1 MTALTPV
8 YWLIGI
14 VFGTAAWRAAFSRD
28 NPKRV
33 TTAAFWSLLA
43 VLFLAGDWLP
53 HALTGALV
61 IALAVIAGFGGVG
74 QSPRDPPDTVRR
86 AASTARL
93 GNRLFLP
100 AAIVPPVVAV
110 GFLLLS
116 QLQRDGAPLFDKQA
130 LAIIPLAFAALVGLA
145 VGCRML
151 RESPRVALQ
160 ESHGLLDA
168 LSWAL
173 VLPLVLA
180 VLGAVFTRSGVGD
193 AVAQLV
199 GMAIPTESAFACVVA
214 YAVGMALFTIV
225 MGNAFAA
232 FPVMTAGVA
241 LPLLVGRHGAEVG
254 SLVAIGMLS
263 GYCGTLLTPMAAN
276 FNIVPAALLEL
287 RDQNA
292 VIRMQVATAL
302 PLLAL
307 NVALMYFIVFR

>member
-1 MTALTPV
+1 VTALTPV
-8 YWLIGI
+8 YWLIGF
-14 VFGTAAWRAAFSRD
+14 VFATAAWRAARSAT
-28 NPKRV
+28 NPKRA
-33 TTAAFWSLLA
+33 TTATFWSLLA
-43 VLFLAGDWLP
+43 LLFVAGDWLP
-53 HALTGALV
+53 HAVSGALV
-61 IALAVIAGFGGVG
+61 VALAVIAGFRGIA
-74 QSPRDPPDTVRR
+74 QSRRDPPDVERR
-86 AASTARL
+86 AANTSRL

-100 AAIVPPVVAV
+100 AALVPPVVAAL
-110 GFLLLS
+110 FLALS
-116 QLQRDGAPLFDKQA
+116 QLERDGVPLLDKQA
-130 LAIIPLAFAALVGLA
+130 LAIIPLALAALVALA
-145 VGCRML
+145 VGCHML
-151 RESPRVALQ
+151 RESPRVALR

-168 LSWAL
+168 LGWAL

-180 VLGAVFTRSGVGD
+180 VLGAVFNKSGVGD

-287 RDQNA
+287 RDQNG

>member
-1 MTALTPV
+1 VTALTPV
-8 YWLIGI
+8 YWLIGL
-14 VFGTAAWRAAFSRD
+14 VFGTAAWRAARSAS
-28 NPKRV
+28 NPRRT

-43 VLFLAGDWLP
+43 LLFVAADWLP
-53 HALTGALV
+53 HAVSGALV
-61 IALAVIAGFGGVG
+61 VALALLAGFRGIG
-74 QSPRDPPDTVRR
+74 QARREPSDVERRR
-86 AASTARL
+86 ANTARL

-100 AAIVPPVVAV
+100 AALVPPLVTVA
-110 GFLLLS
+110 FLALS
-116 QLQRDGAPLFDKQA
+116 RLQRDGAPLLDKQA
-130 LAIIPLAFAALVGLA
+130 LAIIPLAIAALVALVVA
-145 VGCRML
+145 CRML
-151 RESPRVALQ
+151 RESPRVALR
-160 ESHGLLDA
+160 ESHALLDA
-168 LSWAL
+168 LGWAL

-199 GMAIPTESAFACVVA
+199 SMAIPVENAFACVVA

-232 FPVMTAGVA
+232 FPVLTAGVA
-241 LPLLVGRHGAEVG
+241 LPLLVGRHGADVA

-276 FNIVPAALLEL
+276 FNIVPVALLEL
-287 RDQNA
+287 RDQYA

-307 NVALMYFIVFR
+307 NVALMYAIVFR